1 MRYLIAEFPISL
13 LVISFS
19 FGDHR
24 EPSDE
29 MCQPLLLPC
38 LSSVPAV
45 SFWTFLPQL
54 LVHVRL
60 TLPCPLTLHTK
71 DPSHYLRLCKSV
83 TKWTENSCLLRK
95 GIE

>member
-1 MRYLIAEFPISL
+1 MRFLIAEFPISL
-13 LVISFS
+13 SVISFN

-29 MCQPLLLPC
+29 MCQLLLLPC

-45 SFWTFLPQL
+45 SFWTVLPQL
-54 LVHVRL
+54 LVHVRP
-60 TLPCPLTLHTK
+60 TLPCHLTLKTK
-71 DPSHYLRLCKSV
+71 DPNHYLRLCKSV
-83 TKWTENSCLLRK
+83 TKWIENACLLGK